1 MDVAEATREST
12 NWMAARHKRLLELA
26 VVPVERASVAPLAIE
41 RALSV
46 VTEDFEA
53 RQYYVTGKLTK
64 SIYAPRCVFDSPDP
78 DTPVRSPQVFA
89 SALKGLFDARTSQ
102 VELLDAVWISQDNA
116 LVADWRLEGRL
127 KLPWRPPIKPFVGR
141 TTFTLNAASGLVE
154 RHDEE
159 WSCSAFDAFVSVLFP
174 GLGARLSSPAP
185 PAAQLRARMGARH
198 LSLADRWPG
207 AHCKPNAAAGSAG
220 ARAATEG

>member
-1 MDVAEATREST
+1 MSLLQEAARHRRVLYSIGVRHHQANLLRETPALARARVERKTRGRLGGFRETRLMDVAEATREST

-89 SALKGLFDARTSQ
+89 SALKGLLRQ
-102 VELLDAVWISQDNA
+102 RPLDGWVPRGFWTV
-116 LVADWRLEGRL
+116 VADWCL
-127 KLPWRPPIKPFVGR
+127 
-141 TTFTLNAASGLVE
+141 AS
-154 RHDEE
+154 
-159 WSCSAFDAFVSVLFP
+159 
-174 GLGARLSSPAP
+174 ARS
-185 PAAQLRARMGARH
+185 RVVC
-198 LSLADRWPG
+198 W
-207 AHCKPNAAAGSAG
+207 K
-220 ARAATEG
+220 AT